1 MKAIVQDRYGSA
13 DVLELRDIEDPVVG
27 KDEVLVRVRAAGAGP
42 DAWHFMTGLPLIARP
57 MIGFRGPRERV
68 RGWDVAGTVEV
79 VGANVTTFEVGDEVM
94 GEARGSFAEVAVA
107 EAGKL
112 VRKPARLSFEEA
124 AAVPVSGVTALQA
137 MRKAQ
142 ARAGQSVLVIGAS
155 GGVGTLAVQIA
166 KALGARVT
174 GVAGTVK
181 LELVR
186 SIGADEVIDYTRED
200 FTDGS
205 RRWDV
210 IIDTAGRR
218 PLRKLRRALT
228 ARGSLVIVGGDGG
241 GRWTGGFFRG
251 MLRGP
256 LVSLFIGQKLGGLT
270 SKLNQADLQAVADL
284 VEAGSVTPVVDRTF
298 DLVEAADALRYL
310 EQGHPRGKVVVTA

>member
-1 MKAIVQDRYGSA
+1 
-13 DVLELRDIEDPVVG
+13 
-27 KDEVLVRVRAAGAGP
+27 
-42 DAWHFMTGLPLIARP
+42 
-57 MIGFRGPRERV
+57 
-68 RGWDVAGTVEV
+68 
-79 VGANVTTFEVGDEVM
+79 M

-107 EAGKL
+107 EADKL

-124 AAVPVSGVTALQA
+124 AAVPISGVTALQV